1 MKKTLLILII
11 IFLIFLLIFPI
22 IKPKTNKNNNYWED
36 IKTRIPY
43 YKEDNLERYKVYK
56 EKNKNL
62 KIEEIITQVNI
73 GLDKPFYEEAKKIKV
88 AQTKYVLVNKYNY
101 LDKEYTPDNLVN
113 LGRIR
118 LVKCA
123 ADAFTELVNAAKEED
138 QYIRGVSGYRSYN
151 YQDSLYN
158 KYVTSDGKEKADR
171 YSARAG
177 YSEHQTGLALD
188 ISNNKSTYMDFE
200 STKEFEWMKNNA
212 HKYGFILRYP
222 KDKEKITG
230 YMYEAWHYR
239 FVGTEIATY
248 IKKHNITYDEYYTM
262 FIDL

>member
-1 MKKTLLILII
+1 MARVKGGIIHKNKRKKVLKQAEGYFGSKHRLYHSAKEQIMHSLRYAYRDRRRKKRDFRKIWI
-11 IFLIFLLIFPI
+11 
-22 IKPKTNKNNNYWED
+22 
-36 IKTRIPY
+36 TRINAACRINNISY
-43 YKEDNLERYKVYK
+43 SKFIDGLTKAGVV
-56 EKNKNL
+56 
-62 KIEEIITQVNI
+62 VNRKMLSELAI
-73 GLDKPFYEEAKKIKV
+73 SNP
-88 AQTKYVLVNKYNY
+88 Q
-101 LDKEYTPDNLVN
+101 
-113 LGRIR
+113 
-118 LVKCA
+118 
-123 ADAFTELVNAAKEED
+123 AFTELVNAAKEED
-138 QYIRGVSGYRSYN
+138 YYIRGVSGYRSYN

-158 KYVTSDGKEKADR
+158 KYVTSDGKENADR

>member
-101 LDKEYTPDNLVN
+101 LVN

-138 QYIRGVSGYRSYN
+138 HYIRGVSGYRSYN